1 MLSPSKKVYLK
12 MIEELIKN
20 RLEFLNATSFLLKN
34 ESALH
39 KGHAGNTGGGHFN
52 IHIVSNSFEGKSR
65 MERHQ
70 MIYNSLKDLFPEKIH
85 ALSIKA
91 VAPSENIK
99 N

>member
-1 MLSPSKKVYLK
+1 

-20 RLEFLNATSFLLKN
+20 RLEFLNASSFLLEN
-34 ESALH
+34 ESEHH

-52 IHIVSNSFEGKSR
+52 ISIVSEKFEGKSR

-70 MIYNSLKDLFPEKIH
+70 MIYDSLKDFFPEKIH

-91 VAPSENIK
+91 VAPSDNIK

>member
-1 MLSPSKKVYLK
+1 

-34 ESALH
+34 ESAFH